1 MNLLEFEA
9 KNILGRYRVP
19 IPRGE
24 VAKSTAAPFLPCV
37 LKSQVPVGGRGKAGG
52 IRVVASHDEYVE
64 AFDTIK
70 HLSIKGYLPTSIL
83 CEEVIAIDKEYYLAV
98 MVDRT
103 HSRIE
108 IVAHHEGGI
117 EVESHDNDEFY
128 HREITSATIDAIG
141 QELADYLDISGK
153 YHLLADLLQQLLEC
167 FKGSDALLTEINPLI
182 LTKEGKLVAGDCKMT
197 LDNAAAFRH
206 EEWDFSETSQSAN
219 FVTLDPDG
227 TVATI
232 ANGAGLAM
240 ATVDAVKDAGL
251 RPANFLDIGGNATKD
266 GIVDSFNQLVKF
278 NNLTNII
285 INIFGGIVQCDTVAR
300 AIIEAQR
307 TAPSLPALQI
317 RLSGTNADIARDL
330 LYTEGLVL
338 HDTLEDCLEEIVR

>member
-24 VAKSTAAPFLPCV
+24 VANSTAAPFIPCV

-64 AFDTIK
+64 AIDTIK
-70 HLSIKGYLPTSIL
+70 HLSIKGHLPTSIL
-83 CEEVIAIDKEYYLAV
+83 CEEVLAIDKEYYLAV
-98 MVDRT
+98 MVDRA

-108 IVAHHEGGI
+108 IVAHYEGGI
-117 EVESHDNDEFY
+117 EVESHDNDAFY
-128 HREITSATIDAIG
+128 RREITSVTVDAIS
-141 QELADYLDISGK
+141 QELADYLDIPGK
-153 YHLLADLLQQLLEC
+153 YHLLADLLQQLFEC
-167 FKGSDALLTEINPLI
+167 FKGSDALLTEINPLV

-206 EEWDFSETSQSAN
+206 KEWDFSETSQNAN

-240 ATVDAVKDAGL
+240 ATVDAVVSAGHV
-251 RPANFLDIGGNATKD
+251 PANFLDIGGSATTENVVAAFKK
-266 GIVDSFNQLVKF
+266 ITAFSNVSTIL
-278 NNLTNII
+278 
-285 INIFGGIVQCDTVAR
+285 INIFGGIVQCDTVAH
-300 AIIEAQR
+300 AIVEAREQ
-307 TAPSLPALQI
+307 LPHLPRLVI
-317 RLSGTNADIARDL
+317 RLSGNRSKEAAQILTVHNL
-330 LYTEGLVL
+330 QL
-338 HDTLEDCLEEIVR
+338 HASLEDCLKELSQ